1 MMSKYGSDSI
11 EREFAQKVLTLGVFP

>member
-1 MMSKYGSDSI
+1 MSKYGSDSI

>member
-11 EREFAQKVLTLGVFP
+11 KREFAQKVLTLGVFP